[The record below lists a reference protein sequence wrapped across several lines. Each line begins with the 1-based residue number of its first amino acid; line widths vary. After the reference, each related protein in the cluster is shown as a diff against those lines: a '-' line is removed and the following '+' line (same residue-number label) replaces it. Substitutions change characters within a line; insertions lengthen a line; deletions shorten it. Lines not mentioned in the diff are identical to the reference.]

1 MAQNCMIICYPSL
14 HNKLNSETSI
24 KLLLHLILVT
34 GIVAWSSKAQYRVM
48 MVDIFKKYKPSSWDV
63 VKGDYGYTD
72 EVPDYAE
79 LSPLFSTD
87 EFLNNNVFSTNDRNT
102 ENKGHIFKAISTG
115 ICTTAKE
122 ISDEFYND
130 TANHTKT
137 LDIDTRKCISDGKE
151 ELLTE
156 IRRQNTNDTIKAIF
170 KCIVCYESRPDSF
183 AVCLHYG
190 RYLGC
195 HTCIGRLSKC
205 PLCRKEFRCVKCSN
219 DLPKKPL
226 FFPGIEEFFDIPVS
240 SVPNPPALL
249 DLQGYDT
256 YDTLPAVSGA

>member
-1 MAQNCMIICYPSL
+1 MIICQPSL
-14 HNKLNSETSI
+14 DNKWNSETSI

-34 GIVAWSSKAQYRVM
+34 GIVAWSNKAQYRVM

-72 EVPDYAE
+72 EVPDYGE
-79 LSPLFSTD
+79 LSPLFNTD
-87 EFLNNNVFSTNDRNT
+87 EFLNNNAFSTNDVNT

-122 ISDEFYND
+122 ISDEIYND

-137 LDIDTRKCISDGKE
+137 LDIDTRKCISDANE

-156 IRRQNTNDTIKAIF
+156 IRRRKTNDTIKAIF

-183 AVCLHYG
+183 AVCLHCG

-205 PLCRKEFRCVKCSN
+205 PLCRKEFKCVKCSN

-240 SVPNPPALL
+240 SVPNPHTSL

-256 YDTLPAVSGA
+256 DDTLPAVSGA